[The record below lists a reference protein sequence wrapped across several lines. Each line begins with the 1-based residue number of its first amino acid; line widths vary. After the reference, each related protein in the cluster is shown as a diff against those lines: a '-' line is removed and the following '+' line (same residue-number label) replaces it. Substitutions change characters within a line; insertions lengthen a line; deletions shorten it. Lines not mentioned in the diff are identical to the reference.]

1 MTARERVSA
10 LFARWLDAGDPYDKF
25 DFYVDTL
32 GLRPALIVEV
42 TGIDRRVVLDRRRY
56 MRELARHP

>member
-1 MTARERVSA
+1 MSARERTAA
-10 LFARWLDAGDPYDKF
+10 LFARWQDRADRYDKF

-32 GLRPALIVEV
+32 PLRPALIVEV

-56 MRELARHP
+56 MRELSR

>member
-1 MTARERVSA
+1 MSGMTRVAA
-10 LFARWLDAGDPYDKF
+10 LFARWQDNGDPYDKF

-32 GLRPALIVEV
+32 SLRPALIVEV

-56 MRELARHP
+56 MRELARPA

>member
-1 MTARERVSA
+1 MTARDRVAA
-10 LFARWLDAGDPYDKF
+10 LFARWQDRDDSYDKF

-32 GLRPALIVEV
+32 PLRPALIVEV

-56 MRELARHP
+56 MRELAPQS